1 MEKES
6 GMERKL
12 TLENAGRKM
21 HPEKKAD
28 IIRWLEECERERK
41 YMRRSQR
48 MGGEKRFLF

>member
-28 IIRWLEECERERK
+28 NSLAGR
-41 YMRRSQR
+41 MRA
-48 MGGEKRFLF
+48 